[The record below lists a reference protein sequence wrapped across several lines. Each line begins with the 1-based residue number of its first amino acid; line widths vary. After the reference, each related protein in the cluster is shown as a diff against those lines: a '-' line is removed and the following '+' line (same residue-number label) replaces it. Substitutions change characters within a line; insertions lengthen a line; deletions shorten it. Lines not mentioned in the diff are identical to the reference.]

1 MEQNMNL
8 KDYQREVLNDLSA
21 YLDFLEATG
30 DLKTSFAKFWEER
43 GVNVYAQND
52 DYMHPYRNDVAGVP
66 NVTVKVPTAGG
77 KTFIACNA
85 IDTIFHHYNDDAPK
99 AVAWFVP
106 SDTILKQT
114 YRNLSNPNHPY
125 RQRIDSLFNSR
136 VNVLD
141 KETALMGTRLSMN
154 NLRENLTIFVLSVQ
168 SFAAN
173 NKDGRRVYREN
184 GNLNDVISKYEDSA
198 SKVDGADEYSLMNL
212 IFRLNPVV
220 IVDESHNFEA
230 DLRVD
235 MLKSIN
241 PRFILDLT
249 ATPKAKS
256 NIISFVDAYKLKS
269 ENMVK
274 LPVIVYNMVETT
286 DVLASAI
293 KLQERLEERAIQE
306 EQRGGKYIRPIVL
319 FQAQPRTSEDNE
331 TFDRIKAQ
339 LMEMSIAESRIRIKT
354 AEKDEIKNED
364 LMSKGCQ
371 VRYIITVNA
380 LKEGWD
386 CPFAYVL
393 ASLANKTSRV
403 DVEQILGRILR
414 QPHTIQ
420 HKDPMLNMSYV
431 FTCSANFR
439 NTLESITKGLNN
451 AGFSERDYRVA
462 SAESEPARQES
473 LSMFDMAADTASSS
487 NDDIE
492 IDTEEV
498 KQRLQTPS
506 FTNTIEKLEEIAVRQ
521 NYDYTKAI
529 KAHDETSGTSVP
541 PEVKK
546 TFYKLKDTFIG
557 AKGIRLPQFFVN
569 VKSSDIFGGATQA
582 LLLKKENLSEGFDL
596 SLQDKSINFV
606 WTQAQAVQFDL
617 DETSANHS
625 APVHKYLDPTNL
637 DAFRRLIATMAPEAQ
652 KRQLAKFLAD
662 RVNSDE
668 IAAPHISKYV
678 KEILDHYN
686 REEITDI
693 IAHKEQALRLIKLK
707 IENLLR
713 DYRRI
718 KFGEWTD
725 TNKVLVQKAFSFP
738 DKLQLL
744 KPSTGGIR
752 KSLYEKE
759 GEMNDFEYQVINAI
773 ANLDNVVFWHRN
785 IEKRGFCING
795 FINHYPDFIV
805 KLESRMI
812 IVIETKGEQLANED
826 SAAKLELG
834 TKWANMAG
842 LGFYRYYMVFDH
854 QPISGALTVQQLI
867 DRVKQ
872 M

>member
-1 MEQNMNL
+1 MEPMNL
-8 KDYQREVLNDLSA
+8 KDYQREVLKDLNA
-21 YLDFLEATG
+21 YMDYVDATG
-30 DLKTSFAKFWEER
+30 DLKYAFAQFWEER
-43 GVNVYAQND
+43 GISVSAQND

-85 IDTIFHHYNDDAPK
+85 IDTIFNHYHDDAPRV
-99 AVAWFVP
+99 VAWFVP

-114 YRNLSNPNHPY
+114 YRNLSNTDHPY
-125 RQRIDSLFNSR
+125 RQKIDSLFNSR
-136 VNVLD
+136 VNVID
-141 KETALMGTRLSMN
+141 KESALMGTHLSLSD
-154 NLRENLTIFVLSVQ
+154 LREHLTIFVLSVQ

-184 GNLNDVISKYEDSA
+184 ENLTDVISKYEDTA
-198 SKVDGADEYSLMNL
+198 SRVEGADEYSLMNL
-212 IFRLNPVV
+212 LYHLNPVV

-235 MLKSIN
+235 MLKNIN

-256 NIISFVDAYKLKS
+256 NIISFVDAYKLKL

-274 LPVIVYNMVETT
+274 LPVIVYNMVETS

-293 KLQERLEERAIQE
+293 RLQERLEERAIAQE
-306 EQRGGKYIRPIVL
+306 QQGGRYIRPIVL
-319 FQAQPRTSEDNE
+319 LQAQPKTSDDNE
-331 TFDRIKAQ
+331 TFDRIKGKLI
-339 LMEMSIAESRIRIKT
+339 LMGIPESRIRIKT

-364 LMSKGCQ
+364 LMSKDCP

-403 DVEQILGRILR
+403 DVEQILGRVLR
-414 QPHTIQ
+414 LPHTEQ
-420 HKDPMLNMSYV
+420 HRDPMLNMSYV

-439 NTLESITKGLNN
+439 NTLENITKGLNN
-451 AGFSERDYRVA
+451 AGFSERDYRLA
-462 SAESEPARQES
+462 SPVVEPQRQES
-473 LSMFDMAADTASSS
+473 HSMFDMAADDLKLT
-487 NDDIE
+487 NEEVE
-492 IDTEEV
+492 INAEEV
-498 KQRLQTPS
+498 KEKLNTLS
-506 FTNTIEKLEEIAVRQ
+506 YSNTIDKLEEV
-521 NYDYTKAI
+521 AI
-529 KAHDETSGTSVP
+529 KQNSDYVKTIKSRKESEGTNLP

-546 TFYKLKDTFIG
+546 TYYKIKDTFSQ
-557 AKGIRLPQFFVN
+557 AKDIKLPQFFVN
-569 VKSSDIFGGATQA
+569 SKTSDIFGGATQA

-637 DAFRRLIATMAPEAQ
+637 DAFRKLIATMAPDAQ
-652 KRQLAKFLAD
+652 KNQLSEYLAE

-668 IAAPHISKYV
+668 IASPHIRKYI
-678 KEILDHYN
+678 KEILDHYT

-707 IENLLR
+707 IEGLLQS
-713 DYRRI
+713 YRKT

-725 TNKVLVQKAFSFP
+725 TNKVYMQPSFRIP

-744 KPSTGGIR
+744 KPSAGGIR

-759 GEMNDFEYQVINAI
+759 GEMNDFEYQVINAV

-805 KLESRMI
+805 KLESGMI
-812 IVIETKGEQLANED
+812 IIIETKGEQLANDD

-842 LGFYRYYMVFDH
+842 LSFYRYYMVFDH
-854 QPISGALTVQQLI
+854 QPISNALTVQQLI
-867 DRVKQ
+867 DRIKQ

>member
-1 MEQNMNL
+1 MEPMNL
-8 KDYQREVLNDLSA
+8 KDYQRDVLKDLNA
-21 YLDFLEATG
+21 YMDYVDATG
-30 DLKTSFAKFWEER
+30 DLKLAFARFWEER
-43 GVNVYAQND
+43 GVSVSAQND

-85 IDTIFHHYNDDAPK
+85 IDTIFKHYHDDAPR
-99 AVAWFVP
+99 VVTWFVP

-114 YRNLSNPNHPY
+114 YRNLSNTDHPY
-125 RQRIDSLFNSR
+125 RQKIDSLFNSR
-136 VNVLD
+136 VNVID
-141 KETALMGTRLSMN
+141 KETALMGTHLCLSD
-154 NLRENLTIFVLSVQ
+154 LREHLTIFVLSVQ

-173 NKDGRRVYREN
+173 NKDGRRVFREN
-184 GNLNDVISKYEDSA
+184 ENLTDVISKYEDTA
-198 SKVDGADEYSLMNL
+198 SRVEGADEYSLMNL
-212 IFRLNPVV
+212 LYHLNPVI

-256 NIISFVDAYKLKS
+256 NIISFVDAYKLKL

-274 LPVIVYNMVETT
+274 LPVIVYNMVETS

-293 KLQERLEERAIQE
+293 RLQERLEERAIAQE
-306 EQRGGKYIRPIVL
+306 QQGGKYIRPIVL
-319 FQAQPRTSEDNE
+319 LQAQPKTSGDNE
-331 TFDRIKAQ
+331 TFDRIKGNLI
-339 LMEMSIAESRIRIKT
+339 LMGIPESRIRIKT

-364 LMSKGCQ
+364 LMSRECL

-393 ASLANKTSRV
+393 ASLANKNSRV
-403 DVEQILGRILR
+403 DVEQILGRVLR
-414 QPHTIQ
+414 QPHTEQ
-420 HKDPMLNMSYV
+420 HRDPMLNMSYV

-439 NTLESITKGLNN
+439 NTLENITKGLNN
-451 AGFSERDYRVA
+451 AGFSERDYRLA
-462 SAESEPARQES
+462 SPVVEPQRQES
-473 LSMFDMAADTASSS
+473 HSMFDMAADDLRQANEGT
-487 NDDIE
+487 E
-492 IDTEEV
+492 INAEEV
-498 KQRLQTPS
+498 KEKL
-506 FTNTIEKLEEIAVRQ
+506 NTSSLTSSIEKLEEV
-521 NYDYTKAI
+521 AI
-529 KAHDETSGTSVP
+529 KQNSDYVKNVKVHKESEGVSLP
-541 PEVKK
+541 PEIKK
-546 TFYKLKDTFIG
+546 TYYKIKDTFSQVKDI
-557 AKGIRLPQFFVN
+557 KLPQFFITS
-569 VKSSDIFGGATQA
+569 KTSDIFGGVTKA
-582 LLLKKENLSEGFDL
+582 LLLKKENLSEGFDI

-617 DETSANHS
+617 DETTANHS
-625 APVHKYLDPTNL
+625 APIHKYLDPTNL

-652 KRQLAKFLAD
+652 KRQLARYLAE

-668 IAAPHISKYV
+668 IASPHINKYI
-678 KEILDHYN
+678 KDILDHYT

-693 IAHKEQALRLIKLK
+693 ISHKEQALRLIKLK
-707 IENLLR
+707 IEGLLQS
-713 DYRRI
+713 YRKT

-725 TNKVLVQKAFSFP
+725 TNKVTMQPSFCFP
-738 DKLQLL
+738 NKLQLL
-744 KPSTGGIR
+744 KPSAGGIR

-759 GEMNDFEYQVINAI
+759 GEMNDFEYQVINAV

-805 KLESRMI
+805 KLESGMI
-812 IVIETKGEQLANED
+812 IIIETKGEQLANDD

-842 LGFYRYYMVFDH
+842 LSFYRYYMVFDH
-854 QPISGALTVQQLI
+854 QPINGAVTVQQLI
-867 DRVKQ
+867 DRIKQ

>member
-1 MEQNMNL
+1 MNL
-8 KDYQREVLNDLSA
+8 KDYQREVLKDLNA
-21 YLDFLEATG
+21 YMDYVDATG
-30 DLKTSFAKFWEER
+30 DLKYAFAQFWEER
-43 GVNVYAQND
+43 GISVSAQND

-85 IDTIFHHYNDDAPK
+85 IDTIFNHYHDDAPRV
-99 AVAWFVP
+99 VAWFVP

-114 YRNLSNPNHPY
+114 YRNLSNTDHPY
-125 RQRIDSLFNSR
+125 RQKIDSLFNSR
-136 VNVLD
+136 VNVID
-141 KETALMGTRLSMN
+141 KESALMGTHLSLSD
-154 NLRENLTIFVLSVQ
+154 LREHLTIFVLSVQ

-184 GNLNDVISKYEDSA
+184 ENLTDVISKYEDTA
-198 SKVDGADEYSLMNL
+198 SRVEGADEYSLMNL
-212 IFRLNPVV
+212 LYHLNPVV

-235 MLKSIN
+235 MLKNIN

-256 NIISFVDAYKLKS
+256 NIISFVDAYKLKL

-274 LPVIVYNMVETT
+274 LPVIVYNMVETS

-293 KLQERLEERAIQE
+293 RLQERLEERAIAQE
-306 EQRGGKYIRPIVL
+306 QQGGRYIRPIVL
-319 FQAQPRTSEDNE
+319 LQAQPKTSDDNE
-331 TFDRIKAQ
+331 TFDRIKGKLI
-339 LMEMSIAESRIRIKT
+339 LMGIPESRIRIKT

-364 LMSKGCQ
+364 LMSKDCP

-403 DVEQILGRILR
+403 DVEQILGRVLR
-414 QPHTIQ
+414 LPHTEQ
-420 HKDPMLNMSYV
+420 HRDPMLNMSYV

-439 NTLESITKGLNN
+439 NTLENITKGLNN
-451 AGFSERDYRVA
+451 AGFSERDYRLA
-462 SAESEPARQES
+462 SPVVEPQRQES
-473 LSMFDMAADTASSS
+473 HSMFDMAADDLKLT
-487 NDDIE
+487 NEEVE
-492 IDTEEV
+492 INAEEV
-498 KQRLQTPS
+498 KEKLNTLS
-506 FTNTIEKLEEIAVRQ
+506 YSNTIDKLEEV
-521 NYDYTKAI
+521 AI
-529 KAHDETSGTSVP
+529 KQNSDYVKTIKSRKESEGTNLP

-546 TFYKLKDTFIG
+546 TYYKIKDTFSQ
-557 AKGIRLPQFFVN
+557 AKDIKLPQFFVN
-569 VKSSDIFGGATQA
+569 SKTSDIFGGATQA

-637 DAFRRLIATMAPEAQ
+637 DAFRKLIATMAPDAQ
-652 KRQLAKFLAD
+652 KNQLSEYLAE

-668 IAAPHISKYV
+668 IASPHIRKYI
-678 KEILDHYN
+678 KEILDHYT

-707 IENLLR
+707 IEGLLQS
-713 DYRRI
+713 YRKT

-725 TNKVLVQKAFSFP
+725 TNKVYMQPSFRIP

-744 KPSTGGIR
+744 KPSAGGIR

-759 GEMNDFEYQVINAI
+759 GEMNDFEYQVINAV

-805 KLESRMI
+805 KLESGMI
-812 IVIETKGEQLANED
+812 IIIETKGEQLANDD

-842 LGFYRYYMVFDH
+842 LSFYRYYMVFDH
-854 QPISGALTVQQLI
+854 QPISNALTVQQLI
-867 DRVKQ
+867 DRIKQ